1 MIIINKNIKYIFIL
15 ILIFF
20 PIKSFSKV
28 PGQPPNSYVSG
39 SNWYCK
45 KGYQKTGNQCVSIFA
60 DMGGQPPNSYVSGS
74 NWYCK
79 KGYQKTGNQCV
90 SIFNSINNTGNNSK
104 INTPSVND
112 LPNSFEVVETY

>member
-28 PGQPPNSYVSG
+28 P
-39 SNWYCK
+39 
-45 KGYQKTGNQCVSIFA
+45 
-60 DMGGQPPNSYVSGS
+60 GQPPNSYVSGS